1 MILWLTRR
9 YGLILNVILSVL
21 LLYSI
26 STRFLEAK
34 EKNPD
39 SSSISNGDD
48 VINRVGGVK
57 SSPSH
62 KSYEVIAKRNVFKG
76 GKSAQSNKD
85 SLSVDFSTTK
95 LTLTLLGTVNGQG
108 SSIAII
114 KNPTTGEIG
123 SYQPGQSIDL
133 INTEQVKLVKISKCT
148 VMIERND
155 KYETIGCNS
164 GYESETPKHALITP
178 LARYKIIATPGKQNK
193 ELYISKSKYEDEIQI
208 SSEKYGVDPDLI
220 KAVIKV
226 ESNFNPN
233 AISSKNAMGIMQ
245 LVPET
250 AKDYKVDDPFDP
262 EDNIDG
268 GVRVLRDLMDYFNNN
283 LKLALAAY
291 NAGKGAVIRYGFKIP
306 PYIETINYVE
316 RVLGHYNLLK
326 LDRYGRAR

>member
-1 MILWLTRR
+1 M
-9 YGLILNVILSVL
+9 ILNVIFSVL

-34 EKNPD
+34 EKNPGP
-39 SSSISNGDD
+39 SSINIGDD
-48 VINRVGGVK
+48 AINRVGGVK
-57 SSPSH
+57 SSPSR
-62 KSYEVIAKRNVFKG
+62 KSYDVIVKSNVFKG

-85 SLSVDFSTTK
+85 PLSFDLSTTG
-95 LTLTLLGTVNGQG
+95 LTLTLLGTVNGKR
-108 SSIAII
+108 SSTAII

-123 SYQPGQSIDL
+123 SYQQGESIDL
-133 INTEQVKLVKISKCT
+133 INTEQVKLVEISKCM

-155 KYETIGCNS
+155 
-164 GYESETPKHALITP
+164 GYERINCNNEYVSEAPKHALITP
-178 LARYKIIATPGKQNK
+178 LARYKIINTPGKQNK

-208 SSEKYGVDPDLI
+208 SSEKYGVDPDLV

-245 LVPET
+245 LVLET

-262 EDNIDG
+262 EENIDG

-326 LDRYGRAR
+326 LDRYNGER